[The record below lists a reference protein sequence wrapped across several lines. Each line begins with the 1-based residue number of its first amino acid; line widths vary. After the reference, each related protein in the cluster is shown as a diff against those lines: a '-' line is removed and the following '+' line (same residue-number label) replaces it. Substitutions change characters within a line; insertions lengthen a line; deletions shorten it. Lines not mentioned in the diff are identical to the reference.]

1 MIDLRKKGLPNAIT
15 VNGNSFLINT
25 DFRKWIKVSKK
36 LEEKCTII
44 DLAEEV
50 IQSISIAELL
60 ENSEEI
66 LSKLLEFYTN
76 PNATPRGDSNDTTPI
91 IDYVED
97 GEYIVGSFMQ
107 SYGIDLTICDMHWHM
122 FKALLLSLPE
132 NSKMKQIMQMRSY
145 KKSNVSYEKQ
155 QENLKKAW
163 ELHKKENNEISD
175 IMSEINNEF
184 YNS

>member
-25 DFRKWIKVSKK
+25 DFRKWIKVGKM
-36 LEEKCTII
+36 LEEKCTILE
-44 DLAEEV
+44 LAEEV
-50 IQSISIAELL
+50 IQSISLAELL

-107 SYGIDLTICDMHWHM
+107 AYGIDLTICDMHWHM

-175 IMSEINNEF
+175 IMSEINKEF

>member
-1 MIDLRKKGLPNAIT
+1 MIDLRKKGLPNAIM
-15 VNGNSFLINT
+15 VDGNSFLIDT
-25 DFRKWIKVSKK
+25 DFRKWIKVSKM

-44 DLAEEV
+44 ELAEEV
-50 IQSISIAELL
+50 IQSISLAELL
-60 ENSEEI
+60 ENREEI
-66 LSKLLEFYTN
+66 LSKLLDFYTN
-76 PNATPRGDSNDTTPI
+76 PNATPRGNSSDTTPI
-91 IDYVED
+91 IDYIED

-107 SYGIDLTICDMHWHM
+107 AYGIDLTNCDMHWHM

-132 NSKMKQIMQMRSY
+132 NSKIKQIMQMRSY
-145 KKSNVSYEKQ
+145 KKSNISYEKQ

-163 ELHKKENNEISD
+163 ELHKKEKNDISD

>member
-25 DFRKWIKVSKK
+25 DFRKWIKVSKM

-50 IQSISIAELL
+50 IQSISLVELL

-76 PNATPRGDSNDTTPI
+76 PNATPKGDSNDTTPI

-107 SYGIDLTICDMHWHM
+107 AYGIDLTICDMHWHM

-175 IMSEINNEF
+175 IMSEINKEF

>member
-1 MIDLRKKGLPNAIT
+1 MIDLRKKGLPNAIM

-25 DFRKWIKVSKK
+25 DFRKWIKVSKM

-50 IQSISIAELL
+50 IQSISLAELL

-76 PNATPRGDSNDTTPI
+76 PNATPRVDSNDTTPI

-107 SYGIDLTICDMHWHM
+107 AYGIDLTICDMHWHL

-145 KKSNVSYEKQ
+145 KKSNISYEKQ

-175 IMSEINNEF
+175 IMLEINNEF

>member
-1 MIDLRKKGLPNAIT
+1 MIDLRKKGLPNAIM
-15 VNGNSFLINT
+15 VNGNSFLIDT
-25 DFRKWIKVSKK
+25 DFRKWIKVSKM

-44 DLAEEV
+44 ELADEV
-50 IQSISIAELL
+50 IQSISLTELL

-66 LSKLLEFYTN
+66 LRNLLEFYTN

-175 IMSEINNEF
+175 IMSEINKEF

>member
-25 DFRKWIKVSKK
+25 DFRKWIKVGKM

-50 IQSISIAELL
+50 IQSISLAELL

-66 LSKLLEFYTN
+66 LSKLLEFYAN
-76 PNATPRGDSNDTTPI
+76 PNTTPRGDSTDTTPI

-107 SYGIDLTICDMHWHM
+107 AYGIDLTVCDMHWHM

-163 ELHKKENNEISD
+163 ELHRKENNEISD
-175 IMSEINNEF
+175 VMEEINKEF

>member
-1 MIDLRKKGLPNAIT
+1 MIDLRKKGLPNAIM
-15 VNGNSFLINT
+15 VNGNSFLIDT
-25 DFRKWIKVSKK
+25 DFRKWIKVSKM

-44 DLAEEV
+44 ELAEEV
-50 IQSISIAELL
+50 IQSISLAELL

-76 PNATPRGDSNDTTPI
+76 PNATPMGDSNDTTPI

-107 SYGIDLTICDMHWHM
+107 AYGIDLTVCDMHWHM

>member
-1 MIDLRKKGLPNAIT
+1 MIDLRNKGLPNAIM
-15 VNGNSFLINT
+15 VNGNSFLIDT
-25 DFRKWIKVSKK
+25 DFRKWIKVSKM

-44 DLAEEV
+44 ELAEEV

-60 ENSEEI
+60 ENSDEI

-175 IMSEINNEF
+175 IMSEINKEF

>member
-1 MIDLRKKGLPNAIT
+1 MIDLRKKGLPNAIM
-15 VNGNSFLINT
+15 VNGNSFLIDT
-25 DFRKWIKVSKK
+25 DFRKWIKVGKM

-44 DLAEEV
+44 ELADEV
-50 IQSISIAELL
+50 IQSISLTELL

-66 LSKLLEFYTN
+66 LRNLLEFYTN

-145 KKSNVSYEKQ
+145 KKSNISYEKQ

-163 ELHKKENNEISD
+163 ELHKKENNDISD

>member
-25 DFRKWIKVSKK
+25 DFRKWIKVGKM
-36 LEEKCTII
+36 LEEKCTILE
-44 DLAEEV
+44 LAEEV

-66 LSKLLEFYTN
+66 LSKLPEFYAN
-76 PNATPRGDSNDTTPI
+76 PNTTPRGDSNDTTPI

-107 SYGIDLTICDMHWHM
+107 AYGIDLTICDMHWHM

-163 ELHKKENNEISD
+163 ELPKKENNEISD
-175 IMSEINNEF
+175 VMEEINKEF

>member
-1 MIDLRKKGLPNAIT
+1 MIDLRKKGLPNAIM

-25 DFRKWIKVSKK
+25 DFRKWIEVGKM
-36 LEEKCTII
+36 LEEKCTILE
-44 DLAEEV
+44 LAEEV
-50 IQSISIAELL
+50 IQSISLAELL

-145 KKSNVSYEKQ
+145 KKSNVSYENQ

-163 ELHKKENNEISD
+163 ELHKKENNDISD
-175 IMSEINNEF
+175 IMSEINKEF

>member
-25 DFRKWIKVSKK
+25 DFRKWIKVSKM

-50 IQSISIAELL
+50 IQSISLAELL

-107 SYGIDLTICDMHWHM
+107 AYGIDLTICDMHWHM

-175 IMSEINNEF
+175 IMSEINKEF

>member
-1 MIDLRKKGLPNAIT
+1 MIDLRKKGLPNAIM
-15 VNGNSFLINT
+15 VNGNSFLIDT
-25 DFRKWIKVSKK
+25 DFRKWIKVGKM
-36 LEEKCTII
+36 LEEKCTILE
-44 DLAEEV
+44 LAEEV

-66 LSKLLEFYTN
+66 LSKLLDFYTN
-76 PNATPRGDSNDTTPI
+76 PNATPRADSNDTTPI

-107 SYGIDLTICDMHWHM
+107 AYGIDLTVCDMHWHM

-175 IMSEINNEF
+175 IMSEINKEF

>member
-25 DFRKWIKVSKK
+25 DFRKWIKVSKM

-50 IQSISIAELL
+50 IQSISLVELL

-107 SYGIDLTICDMHWHM
+107 AYGIDLTICDMHWHM

-175 IMSEINNEF
+175 IMSEINKEF

>member
-15 VNGNSFLINT
+15 VNGNSFLIDT
-25 DFRKWIKVSKK
+25 DFRKWIKVSKM

>member
-1 MIDLRKKGLPNAIT
+1 M
-15 VNGNSFLINT
+15 
-25 DFRKWIKVSKK
+25 
-36 LEEKCTII
+36 LEEKCTILE
-44 DLAEEV
+44 LAEEV
-50 IQSISIAELL
+50 IQSISLAELL

-107 SYGIDLTICDMHWHM
+107 AYGIDLTICDMHWHM

-145 KKSNVSYEKQ
+145 KKSNISYEKQ
-155 QENLKKAW
+155 QENLKNAW

-175 IMSEINNEF
+175 IMSEINKEF

>member
-25 DFRKWIKVSKK
+25 DFRKWIKVGKM

-50 IQSISIAELL
+50 IQSISLVELL

-107 SYGIDLTICDMHWHM
+107 AYGIDLTICDMHWHM

-175 IMSEINNEF
+175 IMSEINKEF

>member
-1 MIDLRKKGLPNAIT
+1 MIDLRKKGLPNAIM

-25 DFRKWIKVSKK
+25 DFRKWIKVGKM
-36 LEEKCTII
+36 LEEKCTILE
-44 DLAEEV
+44 LADEV
-50 IQSISIAELL
+50 IQSISLAELL

-97 GEYIVGSFMQ
+97 GESIVGSFMQ
-107 SYGIDLTICDMHWHM
+107 AYGIDLTVCDMHWHM

-175 IMSEINNEF
+175 IMLEINNEF